1 VNKVKIYNFLKNTA
15 LFITVFFTLL
25 ISFYLLLEH
34 HSSSIRVDAALFRSG
49 VLDQVFLRTMVSFL
63 GLVVVL
69 AAACDRFWSKRGFAI
84 SAIGFLAYFPLV
96 GSFVQS
102 YIISYLVLPL
112 IGACIIGFL
121 ASQIKKAE
129 REEIVYLKNLQPS
142 FS

>member
-1 VNKVKIYNFLKNTA
+1 M
-15 LFITVFFTLL
+15 L
-25 ISFYLLLEH
+25 ISFYLLLDY
-34 HSSSIRVDAALFRSG
+34 HSLSIRVDAELLKAG

-96 GSFVQS
+96 GSFVQA
-102 YIISYLVLPL
+102 YIMSYLVLPL
-112 IGACIIGFL
+112 ICASLMGFL
-121 ASQIKKAE
+121 ASQMKKAE
-129 REEIVYLKNLQPS
+129 REEIIYLKNLQPS